1 VNFIKKI
8 FSSQKGKTTNLET
21 SEELKN
27 VPLDETFVENFR
39 HKKGKF
45 LYCTHQEE
53 VNQNLMNIL
62 KENSW
67 ETAYCL
73 DSDLEKMLFIA
84 DSNTTKTQ
92 KSNIPFFTTCEYLIA
107 KEGNILFT
115 SNQLG
120 GIKLK
125 ELPINFIVFAK
136 TSQIVKDNGDSLIGI
151 NSKKDKE
158 IPSNIGAIKCYD
170 PNKKDD
176 SFMNYGNNNSKNL
189 YLLLLE
195 DL

>member
-1 VNFIKKI
+1 MNFIKKI
-8 FSSQKGKTTNLET
+8 FSSQKGKTTNPEKI
-21 SEELKN
+21 EELKN
-27 VPLDETFVENFR
+27 VSLDDTFVENFTN
-39 HKKGKF
+39 KNGKF
-45 LYCTHQEE
+45 LYCIHQEE

-73 DSDLEKMLFIA
+73 NGDLEKMLFIA
-84 DSNTTKTQ
+84 NSNGIKTQ
-92 KSNIPFFTTCEYLIA
+92 KHNVPFFTTCEYLIA

-120 GIKLK
+120 GIKLQD
-125 ELPINFIVFAK
+125 LPINFIVFAK
-136 TSQIVKDNGDSLIGI
+136 TSQIVKNSGDSLIGI
-151 NSKKDKE
+151 NSKKGKE

-176 SFMNYGNNNSKNL
+176 DFMNYGNNNSKNL